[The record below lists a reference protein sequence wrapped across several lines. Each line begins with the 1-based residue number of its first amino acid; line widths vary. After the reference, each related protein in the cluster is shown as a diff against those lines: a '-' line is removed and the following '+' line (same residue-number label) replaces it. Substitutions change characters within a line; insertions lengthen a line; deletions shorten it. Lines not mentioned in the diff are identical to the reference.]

1 MSLLEKE
8 LHIEEI
14 DINLY
19 RSAKELWRPIGQRGI
34 FGGSVIAQA
43 LMAATKTVPP
53 EFIIHSMHCY
63 FVLSGNPD
71 HPVLYHV
78 ERVRDGR
85 SFATRTVQAKQ
96 RGRVIFTTT
105 CSFQVDKGNGNMH
118 HQSRMYEREVKSSG
132 KAFDGE
138 HEATNGIPAP
148 ESCVSS
154 LEVSKYLNKQGVIS
168 DDILKKM
175 VDRSVEDPIEIRL
188 VTGLLNKDDG
198 LLPHER
204 RIKFW
209 VRCKPVIERDDVQSV
224 GIAYLSDSFLLG
236 TAIRVQ
242 PLNPGAASMVVS
254 LDHTIYF
261 HGKFR
266 ADEWLLH
273 VIDSNWSGNE
283 RALVR
288 GRLYNQQGVL
298 VATVFQEGVIRL
310 KEKYKGKSVETTDD
324 YLSSGVRT
332 DAEKEES
339 KKKGAMAAKSI
350 DSKL

>member
-1 MSLLEKE
+1 MSLLEEE

-19 RSAKELWRPIGQRGI
+19 RSAKALWRPIGQRGI

-53 EFIIHSMHCY
+53 EFIVHSMHCY

-105 CSFQVDKGNGNMH
+105 CSFQVDKGNSSNMH
-118 HQSRMYEREVKSSG
+118 HQSRMNESG
-132 KAFDGE
+132 KTIPPPGE
-138 HEATNGIPAP
+138 
-148 ESCVSS
+148 CVSS
-154 LEVSKYLNKQGVIS
+154 IEVSKYLNKQGVIS
-168 DDILKKM
+168 DDILQKM
-175 VDRSVEDPIEIRL
+175 EERSVQDPIEIRL

-198 LLPHER
+198 KLPHER
-204 RIKFW
+204 RIEFW
-209 VRCKPVIERDDVQSV
+209 VRCKPTIERDDVQSV

-242 PLNPGAASMVVS
+242 PMNPGAASMVVS

-310 KEKYKGKSVETTDD
+310 KEKYKGKSVETMDD
-324 YLSSGVRT
+324 YHVGHARS
-332 DAEKEES
+332 AEQKAES
-339 KKKGAMAAKSI
+339 KANGTSAAESFTSNKN
-350 DSKL
+350 SKL